1 MWARRDWQEVFK
13 VMKSKDLQP
22 RLIYTAKLLLRIKG
36 HVKSLPDKKKLK
48 KFITTK
54 PVLYKILKVDEE
66 AKGGRGGGEE
76 GEDM

>member
-1 MWARRDWQEVFK
+1 
-13 VMKSKDLQP
+13 MKSKDLQP
-22 RLIYTAKLLLRIKG
+22 RLLHPTRLSVRIEG
-36 HVKSLPDKKKLK
+36 QVKSFSGKKKLK

-66 AKGGRGGGEE
+66 EKGGRGGGEE